1 MSFKVLCQHFFYLKM
16 SQSGFNLFKILT
28 AVLTTHKKPKLPYG
42 LVIKKNLTSPQQGC
56 ILMVANSVCKFRNRQ
71 FPIFFLLVGDSC
83 TIACLLFA
91 TRKLNHTGSHR
102 SRFHAVE
109 TLKMPVFRNQ
119 LHNK

>member
-28 AVLTTHKKPKLPYG
+28 AVLTTHKKPIWIGY
-42 LVIKKNLTSPQQGC
+42 KKNLTSPQQGC